1 MILHDITIHNRY
13 FWIYSA
19 CLHVLFCVFWYVFIF
34 YISGWERDQSLC
46 LSIGVALNLC
56 TAIIRSRS
64 RSDIP
69 AWLFQC
75 LFASRPSW
83 DDDAQ
88 LTRLIEKGG
97 APQADFC
104 WWLPN
109 KYLCDTPNVSQCHKP
124 PCWPTI
130 PGGLGS
136 FHNPK
141 RIKRGI
147 RYTQWSKPV
156 GVAIFLG
163 LLLFFLTRTFI
174 FYVFDKWSV
183 LKERGLRPRI
193 ADVGSIH
200 RRNCYDVFL
209 FLPMFMFM

>member
-1 MILHDITIHNRY
+1 M
-13 FWIYSA
+13 SA
-19 CLHVLFCVFWYVFIF
+19 CFVLRVLICVHLLYLWLRTWPIFVFKYRCGPELVHGYYLVKVFTVFSQITL
-34 YISGWERDQSLC
+34 LC
-46 LSIGVALNLC
+46 VCCAEGH
-56 TAIIRSRS
+56 
-64 RSDIP
+64 IP

-163 LLLFFLTRTFI
+163 LLLFFLTKTFI